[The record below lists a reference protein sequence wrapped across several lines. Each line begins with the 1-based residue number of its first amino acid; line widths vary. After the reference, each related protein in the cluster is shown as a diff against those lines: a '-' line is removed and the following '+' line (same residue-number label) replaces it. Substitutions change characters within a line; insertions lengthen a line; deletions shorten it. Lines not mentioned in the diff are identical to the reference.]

1 MAKTKAHVRYKL
13 ADKKTIVPGVT
24 TVLGLRAKPQLVPWA
39 NKLGLEGIDVK
50 SYVDDKADIGT
61 LGHAMSTDYLTG
73 AATDFTDYDPKQI
86 AKAENCFLSFLTWTN
101 EHPIHTIFV
110 ERPLVH
116 EDLKFGGTL
125 DIYAEMDGKKMIIDL
140 KTGKGVYPEH
150 KHQVSALKHLLEFN
164 GYPVDGCR
172 ILNIPRS
179 EDEKFIDE
187 PCSEKE
193 LAVGWEIF
201 KNLLSVYYLEKQLK
215 GE

>member
-1 MAKTKAHVRYKL
+1 MAKTKAHIRYKL

-39 NKLGLEGIDVK
+39 NKLGLDGIDVK

-61 LGHAMSTDYLTG
+61 LAHAMVTDGLMG
-73 AATDFTDYDPKQI
+73 EKTDFSDYDPKQI
-86 AKAENCFLSFLTWTN
+86 AQAENSYLSYLEWAK
-101 EHPIHTIFV
+101 EHPIQAIFV

-116 EDLKFGGTL
+116 EELRFGGTN
-125 DIYAEMDGKKMIIDL
+125 DIYCDYNGKKTIIDI
-140 KTGKGVYPEH
+140 KTGIGIWPEH
-150 KHQVSALKHLLEFN
+150 KYQVAALKHLLEFN
-164 GYPVDGCR
+164 SYPVDGCR

-193 LAVGWEIF
+193 LEVGWEIF